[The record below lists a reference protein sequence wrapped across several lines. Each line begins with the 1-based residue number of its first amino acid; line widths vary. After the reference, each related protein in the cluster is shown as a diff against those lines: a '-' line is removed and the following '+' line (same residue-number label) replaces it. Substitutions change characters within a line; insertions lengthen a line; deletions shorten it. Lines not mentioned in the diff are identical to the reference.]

1 MAEERE
7 RERERLAT
15 AWRGEEEEGEGRKGG
30 LEMQPPTGG
39 RGRIGRGKERKS
51 GLMPEY

>member
-7 RERERLAT
+7 REREVGNRMA
-15 AWRGEEEEGEGRKGG
+15 RGRRGGEGRKGG